1 MSKTI
6 SESKSSNMMILLIVY
21 LLNVYLL
28 MNDATDVIC
37 YKNYY
42 DQKIKA
48 ALFVKIQFIRAVAID
63 KTIMIKNKSGT
74 LIEKFD

>member
-21 LLNVYLL
+21 LL
-28 MNDATDVIC
+28 MNGVTDAVC

-42 DQKIKA
+42 NQNKSDTLYKNFNSFEQWPSI
-48 ALFVKIQFIRAVAID
+48 

>member
-6 SESKSSNMMILLIVY
+6 SESKSSNIMILLI
-21 LLNVYLL
+21 VYLL
-28 MNDATDVIC
+28 MNDATDIIC
-37 YKNYY
+37 YKTIM
-42 DQKIKA
+42 IKNKSGT
-48 ALFVKIQFIRAVAID
+48 LCKNFNSFEQWLLI